1 LAARLGTKCAERQ
14 STHEPVQ
21 PNYRRSQGRASF
33 LHMDYAGAVA
43 VYRGECFRFIYDEH
57 GKPTKCPEP
66 PIATGWLQVGPKWHE
81 VDSCSEHSAQLRR
94 RGPYRAATGV
104 RASPGSDN

>member
-1 LAARLGTKCAERQ
+1 
-14 STHEPVQ
+14 
-21 PNYRRSQGRASF
+21 
-33 LHMDYAGAVA
+33 MDYAGAVA